1 MHPYIF
7 ESFNRL
13 LAEKNLTGP
22 ALEIGALPN
31 ETTLLNLPVLQTI
44 NEKVG
49 VNLDGPYV
57 FKDFVFHR
65 WNANK
70 MDLFADNY
78 FSVIL
83 CNAML
88 EHDKF
93 FWKTLREINRI
104 AKPGGLVVIGTPGYS
119 KNPLEKFKQRFCGQ
133 SWYKKV
139 KSNKRLN
146 FILSSTLTLEVH
158 GAAFGD
164 FYRFSSDAYKYVF
177 FEGYNEVEIIEVMQP
192 PRIIGLGHKPIT

>member
-7 ESFNRL
+7 ESFNRIL
-13 LAEKNLTGP
+13 TEKNLTGP

-31 ETTLLNLPVLQTI
+31 ETTLLNLPVLETI
-44 NEKVG
+44 TEKVG
-49 VNLDGPYV
+49 LNLDGPYA
-57 FKDFVFHR
+57 FKDFAFHR

-78 FSVIL
+78 FGIIL

-88 EHDKF
+88 EHDKY
-93 FWKTLREINRI
+93 FWKTLQEINRI

-119 KNPLEKFKQRFCGQ
+119 INPLEKFKQRFSGQ
-133 SWYKKV
+133 SWYRKI
-139 KSNKRLN
+139 KSSKRLN
-146 FILSSTLTLEVH
+146 FILSSTLTLEAH

-164 FYRFSSDAYKYVF
+164 FYRFSQDTYKYVF
-177 FEGYNEVEIIEVMQP
+177 LEGYNEVEIMQVMQP
-192 PRIIGLGHKPIT
+192 PRIIGLGFKPIT